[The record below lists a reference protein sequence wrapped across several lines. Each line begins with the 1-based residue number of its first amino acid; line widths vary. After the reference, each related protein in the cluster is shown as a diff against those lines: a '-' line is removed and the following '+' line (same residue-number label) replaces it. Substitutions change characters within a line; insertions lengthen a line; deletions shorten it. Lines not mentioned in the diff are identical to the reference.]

1 MARALAA
8 AEAVVEIVSA
18 EPAKATARLSSVWAT
33 RHIAD
38 P

>member
-1 MARALAA
+1 LARALAA
-8 AEAVVEIVSA
+8 AEAAFEIVSA
-18 EPAKATARLSSVWAT
+18 EPAKATARFSSMGAT